1 MKYAAGK
8 LPSLLYMQQQGSAL
22 TSPATML
29 QLNHKLPHV
38 CTAEDEV
45 SCVGDISPRRIVC
58 VGFCAAGS
66 VTTLT
71 AAWAAVQWPAADV
84 RCISFGA
91 PAVGNTAFTASF
103 K

>member
-1 MKYAAGK
+1 
-8 LPSLLYMQQQGSAL
+8 
-22 TSPATML
+22 ML
-29 QLNHKLPHV
+29 QWNHTLPHV
-38 CTAEDEV
+38 CTTEDEV
-45 SCVGDISPRRIVC
+45 MGAGDVNPRRIVC

>member
-1 MKYAAGK
+1 M
-8 LPSLLYMQQQGSAL
+8 P
-22 TSPATML
+22 
-29 QLNHKLPHV
+29 QLNHTLPHG
-38 CTAEDEV
+38 CTTENDV
-45 SCVGDISPRRIVC
+45 MYVGDVNPRRVVC

-91 PAVGNTAFTASF
+91 PAVGNTAFAASF